1 MNSTL
6 AELQSLL
13 YRLIT
18 APGGVEET
26 ARLEPALKERGLEAV
41 ISGNKRLTAGERLGI
56 YANAY
61 FYRLQGILKEDF
73 PCTYM
78 VLGDVDFHN
87 LITGYLI
94 EYPPNE
100 PSVLYAGQHLPRYVQ
115 TTSVLAGTPLSQLP
129 FLADLARL
137 ERACIE
143 VFHGPDAQALELAFL
158 RDLPPE
164 SWPSLRMR
172 LHPAAQLLDIG
183 WSIDALMA
191 AIKEGR
197 SWEPPSRASAA
208 LLVWRQKWQVRYRPL
223 EPREHA
229 ALTTAAAISDFA
241 SICAAFADEVEST
254 AGVADEAA
262 TINRM
267 FMGWLH
273 DGILTIA

>member
-26 ARLEPALKERGLEAV
+26 ARLEPALKEGGLEAV
-41 ISGNKRLTAGERLGI
+41 VSGNKRLTADERLGI
-56 YANAY
+56 YADAY
-61 FYRLQGILKEDF
+61 FYRLHGILKEDF

-94 EYPPNE
+94 EYPPTE

-115 TTSVLAGTPLSQLP
+115 PTSAPAGTPLSHLP
-129 FLADLARL
+129 FLADLTRL

-143 VFHGPDAQALELAFL
+143 VFHGPDAQALEPSFL
-158 RDLPPE
+158 RGLTPE

-172 LHPAAQLLDIG
+172 LHPATQLLDSE
-183 WSIDALMA
+183 WSIDGLMA

-197 SWEPPSRASAA
+197 SWEPPSRASAT

-223 EPREHA
+223 EPGERA
-229 ALTTAAAISDFA
+229 ALKTAAAISDFA
-241 SICAAFADEVEST
+241 CICAAFADEVKSS
-254 AGVADEAA
+254 ANVADEAT

-267 FMGWLH
+267 FMAWLH